1 MPLVDQV
8 QVGLCDLMMF
18 LFLRNAKKKKIEKVS
33 KSEADCKVM
42 STACFEIV
50 RLQLVSDLGFPQA
63 SSALLYTNNKSA
75 IQITENPMFH
85 ERTKPIE
92 VDCHYI

>member
-1 MPLVDQV
+1 
-8 QVGLCDLMMF
+8 
-18 LFLRNAKKKKIEKVS
+18 
-33 KSEADCKVM
+33 M

-50 RLQLVSDLGFPQA
+50 WLQLVSDLGFPQA